1 MKYGFLKGRKVA
13 ECQDSQKQLMARF
26 LKENVVDEWRDS
38 ETAVEDAKPEPEN
51 GGTQGSGDAAA
62 PETPQG
68 VPEEAAVQTGNE
80 TATEEAPETPPPSG
94 EAAEQTK
101 QADSETA
108 VEDAKPETENGGT
121 LEFENAETKA
131 EKVKDGKAKQGKRH
145 N

>member
-38 ETAVEDAKPEPEN
+38 EATVEDAKPEPEN
-51 GGTQGSGDAAA
+51 GAEQSSGDAVA

-68 VPEEAAVQTGNE
+68 VPEENGGQAGNE

-94 EAAEQTK
+94 EPTVQTDTE
-101 QADSETA
+101 AA
-108 VEDAKPETENGGT
+108 VEDAKPEPENGGT
-121 LEFENAETKA
+121 LEFENIETKP